1 MEHLF
6 MAEATVPAGLHWD
19 SLYTGMFLLVFAS
32 VAVYSLAI
40 PQGDRRWWG
49 LAALLGGLVIA
60 GQVAGAGFTRLI
72 LLDGAA
78 LAAVALVWVQD
89 TPQARSSAQKYL
101 QLLLL
106 AMVLIGLGLYLG
118 GEGATAPA
126 LPLDKLAVA
135 LLLIGFGLK
144 LALVP
149 FYFWLPGI
157 AESASPMTTALIV
170 SVVDIAAFGELAH
183 LRLTAPWVFADYTTL
198 WLAVALLSML
208 GGALLAL
215 AQTNLKRM
223 LAFSTIDDMGYM
235 ILGVAVGSEVGL
247 TGAILAALAH
257 ALFKVLLFGAVGLVE
272 HQRGRAITL
281 ADRGL
286 ASAYPLSAAI
296 YVVGAL
302 GILGVPPLFGFA
314 GRWRLYMA
322 GAQFG
327 GIWLAAIMALATAIA
342 LLYYARSIHQIWWG
356 QSDSGSAAEPLLP
369 AAVLLGLAIFTV
381 ILGLYP
387 GWITAIIG

>member
-1 MEHLF
+1 MEHLLI
-6 MAEATVPAGLHWD
+6 AEASVPGGLHWD
-19 SLYTGMFLLVFAS
+19 SLYTGLFLLVFAS
-32 VAVYSLAI
+32 VAAYSLAI

-49 LAALLGGLVIA
+49 LAAALGGLVLA
-60 GQVAGAGFTRLI
+60 SQVVGAGFTRLI

-89 TPQARSSAQKYL
+89 TPQAKASAQSYL

-106 AMVLIGLGLYLG
+106 AMALIGLGLYLG
-118 GEGATAPA
+118 GEGAAAPA
-126 LPLDKLAVA
+126 APVDKIAAA
-135 LLLIGFGLK
+135 LLLAGFGLK

-149 FYFWLPGI
+149 FYFWLPGV
-157 AESASPMTTALIV
+157 AEAAPPMTTALIV

-183 LRLTAPWVFADYTTL
+183 LRLTAPWVFNDYTAL
-198 WLAVALLSML
+198 WLAVALLSMV

-235 ILGVAVGSEVGL
+235 ILGVAVGSSVGL

-257 ALFKVLLFGAVGLVE
+257 ALFKVLLFGAVGVAE
-272 HQRGRAITL
+272 HRRGRAITL

-286 ASAYPLSAAI
+286 AASYPLSAAV
-296 YVVGAL
+296 YMAGAL
-302 GILGVPPLFGFA
+302 GILGVPPLFGFV
-314 GRWRLYMA
+314 GRWRLYLA
-322 GAQFG
+322 GAEFG
-327 GIWLAAIMALATAIA
+327 GVWLAAAMAAATAIA
-342 LLYYARSIHQIWWG
+342 LLYYARSIHQVWLG
-356 QSDSGSAAEPLLP
+356 QGEADSAAEPLLP
-369 AAVLLGLAIFTV
+369 AGVLVGLTILAV

-387 GWITAIIG
+387 GWITAILG